1 MNDKKSSMGGAEL
14 QFVLLAKH
22 LVDNSFSVDFIV
34 SGEGRETSFTKN
46 RIKIHRLY
54 LKYLKYGKKTIIY
67 DWIKLFCCLRK
78 IDADIYMIKT
88 PRHLLF
94 LLSLFNL
101 FHNKKI
107 VFIGQ
112 IDEDV
117 MLGKVLS
124 KDGII
129 GLVLYRLGLTN
140 ISFTIAQNL
149 FQLKGFV
156 CSLKQKSYLIRNFTS
171 LNSPCFREKKNYV
184 LWVGN
189 NHSKKHPELFVKL
202 AQDLPDIEFVMIM
215 STTPQTPHD
224 DDITAVAR
232 TLDNLTYVGYVPFFM
247 IGKYFGEAALFVGT
261 SDMEGFPN
269 TYIQAW
275 QTKTP
280 VVSLYVD
287 PDDVITRY
295 NLGKVS
301 KTLEQLCLD
310 VEQLMT
316 NDPERSVLGD
326 TCREYVRRFHSP
338 QIVTQKYISFFNY
351 LMKYD
356 S

>member
-1 MNDKKSSMGGAEL
+1 MGGAEL
-14 QFVLLAKH
+14 QFVLLANQ

-34 SGEGRETSFTKN
+34 NGEEEETSFVKN
-46 RIKIHRLY
+46 KITIHKLY
-54 LKYLKYGKKTIIY
+54 LKYLKGSKKTILC
-67 DWIKLFCCLRK
+67 DWIKLFFCLRE

-94 LLSLFNL
+94 LLAVFR
-101 FHNKKI
+101 FFYHKKI
-107 VFIGQ
+107 VFVGQ

-117 MLGKVLS
+117 IPGKVLA

-129 GLVLYRLGLTN
+129 GLLLYRMGLTN
-140 ISFTIAQNL
+140 ISFTIAQNV
-149 FQLKGFV
+149 FQLKGFIS
-156 CSLKQKSYLIRNFTS
+156 SLNQKSALVRNYTS
-171 LNSPCFREKKNYV
+171 LHSPCFLEKKNYV

-189 NHSKKHPELFVKL
+189 NHPKKHPELFLSL
-202 AQDLPDIEFVMIM
+202 ARQLPDLEFVMIM
-215 STTPQTPHD
+215 STTPQNPHD
-224 DDITAVAR
+224 DDITAVAS

-301 KTLEQLCLD
+301 KTFEQLCLD

-316 NDPERSVLGD
+316 NDSERLVLGD

-351 LMKYD
+351 LMKYG